1 LNRAADAIIGGWQL
15 SNIFLWQTGP
25 YLTPYFSGGDPSG
38 TGSGSLYG
46 RRQHPDRVG
55 NPVPSNQ
62 TRNNWINVAAFVCP
76 GQVGWIPGSPCNI
89 GTGPTS
95 TQAPI
100 GRFGNSGVGIIEG
113 PGTVNLSTGLAKS
126 LVLTERVRLKA
137 QVSFTNILNHTNLAD
152 PTLNIASG
160 NFGVINSAR
169 GSDFGGNRTGQVSL
183 RVDF

>member
-1 LNRAADAIIGGWQL
+1 M
-15 SNIFLWQTGP
+15 
-25 YLTPYFSGGDPSG
+25 
-38 TGSGSLYG
+38 
-46 RRQHPDRVG
+46 
-55 NPVPSNQ
+55 
-62 TRNNWINVAAFVCP
+62 
-76 GQVGWIPGSPCNI
+76 
-89 GTGPTS
+89 
-95 TQAPI
+95 
-100 GRFGNSGVGIIEG
+100 GIIEG